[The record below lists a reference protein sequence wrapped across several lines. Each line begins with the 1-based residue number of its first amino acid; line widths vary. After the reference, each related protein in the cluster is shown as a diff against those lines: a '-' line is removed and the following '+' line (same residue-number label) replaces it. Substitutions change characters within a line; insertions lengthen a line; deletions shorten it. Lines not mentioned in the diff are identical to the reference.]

1 MAAARMLDWIGG
13 LGSGDAWQTCGLARG
28 VSVLALVVACP
39 QAKRLGGRGYVRL
52 GGWGRRQEAGGRRRR
67 TCVRLLEAE
76 KCPLQSQA
84 LAAGT
89 FLSGRFAR

>member
-52 GGWGRRQEAGGRRRR
+52 GGRGSGRGQEAGGKGGDGR
-67 TCVRLLEAE
+67 VFG
-76 KCPLQSQA
+76 
-84 LAAGT
+84 LARG
-89 FLSGRFAR
+89 